1 MPLKESGQSDLFGND
16 KTVLLAAGFLN
27 LGGYGNLSSALYNGS
42 AWIPY
47 LSVSS
52 DNGATNTLSNVF
64 FKSYD
69 VDLTRPGK
77 WDGGNKGAKV
87 NKLTCIMLDYLPAP
101 IVVLVSVAGALGIVF
116 LIVLCGLCI
125 LYAKRR
131 KEAKVNPAGNP
142 ASYYGKPPQRPESV
156 LAMINNA
163 GAAGLM
169 YDPKKGISD
178 DTTIAGGG
186 EMYSIGKDKVPEM
199 TETNNGLKGGTGAMG
214 GFTTGVAAATAA
226 TATAAGAAAAA
237 ATRDER
243 PHETLSNLGAQSRS
257 ADNVTRDMSNNAPY
271 IAPSSAGG
279 LAGAAVTASAL
290 SGNRQSYNPFRASAV
305 GLAVSNDWS
314 DAAKANNSNS
324 NYASRTITNG
334 GQDSMYLGNLA
345 PEPVAASSNVRWTN
359 APTAEA
365 TSATIIPDP
374 LSTLAPSPVPS
385 QVPSAA
391 PSSTLTGEGAG
402 AVRWTNVPSGGDNMA
417 TATVGPVSMMS
428 TSPVPSA
435 TTPDESNPAAVRWTN
450 VPALDGPT
458 TATVGPVSMYST
470 SSMLVTN
477 DGQPASSSNVRWTN
491 TEDASGAI
499 GAAMVM
505 APVIG
510 RENNNDHTRSI
521 AGEHEASNVRWTNY
535 TTHEDQG
542 VAMLRPVT
550 AVSMY
555 SDASFGPTP
564 EFGGVSN
571 NNDLFATSSTRPSMT
586 DFSSDPDIVRWT
598 TAPNVDSAK
607 ATAIIT
613 KDNTSSSLAM
623 PASGTM
629 ATGVAATA
637 AAAAVATTT
646 TSASHQS
653 RDMLRPS
660 SESSMDHPRSIPRQY
675 ESGLDLA
682 SLTVSDVSENES
694 NDKYSGVVTNERP
707 LSHVEANNSS
717 NDPPYPSYNTKDML
731 SETAALAS
739 SSSAAVAAASASAM
753 HSSPSQ
759 PQSTAAV
766 AQHASSQP
774 YSEAMMPST
783 TYQPALTAMQPSSS
797 QQPEPAKSVTTDE
810 EKEDGGKRDIESS
823 LFKTS
828 SFRWSETPSLP
839 PIDTNL
845 VFSAPSHPMSSPLGT
860 PDDPSVRWKET
871 HAASPIERG
880 HAPQIIGASAATVTV
895 TQAHR
900 QVNDDDDD
908 DDDDTENSS
917 NDGDGRDDDD
927 MASQGRKNSLG
938 AAAAL
943 DGRAASKRM
952 VQDYFSSRDPALAG
966 TKEAPNGK
974 QYHKDFVAAMEAAAL
989 NNRDDLPST
998 EDHPHLYY
1006 AKFDFNAR
1014 EHGELGFDKGDPI
1027 IVVDRSD
1034 DIWWM
1039 GYKDNGEHGPMQGVF
1054 PSNYVERASPPS

>member
-1 MPLKESGQSDLFGND
+1 MLPLKESGQSDLFGND

-27 LGGYGNLSSALYNGS
+27 LGDYGNLSSALYNGS

-47 LSVSS
+47 FSVSS

-77 WDGGNKGAKV
+77 SDMIQVKSTM
-87 NKLTCIMLDYLPAP
+87 LTCFMVDYLPAP

-156 LAMINNA
+156 LAMINSV

-186 EMYSIGKDKVPEM
+186 ELYSVGKDKVPEM
-199 TETNNGLKGGTGAMG
+199 TETSNGIKSGAAAMAG
-214 GFTTGVAAATAA
+214 YTAGVAAAT
-226 TATAAGAAAAA
+226 AA

-243 PHETLSNLGAQSRS
+243 PHDNYSNLGAQTRS
-257 ADNVTRDMSNNAPY
+257 ADTGTRDMSSNNASY
-271 IAPSSAGG
+271 LTPSAASTGA
-279 LAGAAVTASAL
+279 AGAAVTASAV

-314 DAAKANNSNS
+314 DAQKINNNNN

-334 GQDSMYLGNLA
+334 GQNSTYLGNLA
-345 PEPVAASSNVRWTN
+345 PEPIAASSNVRWTN
-359 APTAEA
+359 APTAETTTA
-365 TSATIIPDP
+365 AIISDP
-374 LSTLAPSPVPS
+374 LSTLSPSPVPS

-402 AVRWTNVPSGGDNMA
+402 AVRWTNVPSSDNMA
-417 TATVGPVSMMS
+417 TATVGPVSIIS
-428 TSPVPSA
+428 TSPAPSA
-435 TTPDESNPAAVRWTN
+435 TTPDENNPAAVRWTN
-450 VPALDGPT
+450 VPALDGPA

-477 DGQPASSSNVRWTN
+477 DGQPASNVRWTN
-491 TEDASGAI
+491 TDIASGAI
-499 GAAMVM
+499 GAAMV

-510 RENNNDHTRSI
+510 GGENNNSTRSM
-521 AGEHEASNVRWTNY
+521 ANTPGEHEASNVRWTNY

-555 SDASFGPTP
+555 SDTSFDPTS
-564 EFGGVSN
+564 EFGGVN
-571 NNDLFATSSTRPSMT
+571 NKNDLFATPSTRPSMT

-607 ATAIIT
+607 ATAIVT
-613 KDNTSSSLAM
+613 KDNATTSTSSAAM
-623 PASGTM
+623 PVSET
-629 ATGVAATA
+629 ATA
-637 AAAAVATTT
+637 AAAAAT
-646 TSASHQS
+646 SSSLASHQS

-682 SLTVSDVSENES
+682 SLTVSDISENDS

-707 LSHVEANNSS
+707 LSHVDSSSS
-717 NDPPYPSYNTKDML
+717 NNPYPAHNTKDML
-731 SETAALAS
+731 SESAALAS
-739 SSSAAVAAASASAM
+739 SSSAAVQ
-753 HSSPSQ
+753 SSSHSQ
-759 PQSTAAV
+759 PATAAEQQV
-766 AQHASSQP
+766 SSQS
-774 YSEAMMPST
+774 YSESMMPS
-783 TYQPALTAMQPSSS
+783 TYQPALTAMQPTS
-797 QQPEPAKSVTTDE
+797 QSASEKKVSTEEEEE
-810 EKEDGGKRDIESS
+810 EKEVGDDKRDIESR

-900 QVNDDDDD
+900 QLNDDDD

-917 NDGDGRDDDD
+917 NYGDQHEHDDT
-927 MASQGRKNSLG
+927 ACQGRKNSLG

-1054 PSNYVERASPPS
+1054 PSNYVERASAS